1 MIPRNTKSHGLSMR
15 NATVPKRLSFGHH
28 EGEMAMHPILKS
40 QMDPSLLLDLQL
52 LNNLFFVYGTP
63 IR

>member
-1 MIPRNTKSHGLSMR
+1 MR